1 MTKKTNGRDGRDR
14 KEVTPS
20 KTKARPGQ
28 LSPFK
33 KAVIVVII
41 VVFAFSS
48 VAGAVAAVMQSNR
61 EQSEPLTIE
70 KVDERF
76 EPDLIDMDKALERD
90 PSDKD
95 TLLKAGEA
103 CLSWGS
109 YVRMLATVDAEVS
122 HANEI
127 LERGVGYFDR
137 LIAIEPSDEASMNR
151 AMCKFYEGDTS
162 NAIQALEQ
170 LTTDSPEYA
179 PAWANLGMLY
189 ESANRADEARA
200 AYQSAIDLDADDK
213 AGARSYAQSRLDAMT
228 AAEAKAQGQGGTGAS
243 GMSDDLADATGT
255 GL

>member
-213 AGARSYAQSRLDAMT
+213 AGVRSYAQSRLDAMT